1 MNSISK
7 SWKELC
13 ALQTRKSQT
22 LIRTITGITLILIF
36 GACVYCGRYTSVLFF
51 TVLGCLACWE
61 MAEAL
66 HAMKIR
72 SSPWPACILLVLLS
86 AAMLSKLPSAWSIIA
101 LGIDVILVLAYALFY
116 RVGYENVLG
125 TLAIFLYPMLF
136 FLLFAYV
143 GEMELEHRLP
153 ILSVVI
159 VAASLCDIGAYFIGR
174 WFGKHKMAPEI
185 SPKKT
190 IEGSIGG
197 LVVGTL
203 SGIGI
208 YFALRPL
215 LNVEL
220 PLLLFLIASFLCSVA
235 GEIGDLCASMI
246 KRQANIKDYGKIL
259 PGHGG
264 IMDRADS
271 LVFALPVVLFCFE
284 LYFVFLN
291 A

>member
-1 MNSISK
+1 ML
-7 SWKELC
+7 WKELC
-13 ALQTRKSQT
+13 ALQFRKSQT
-22 LIRTITGITLILIF
+22 LTRTITGAILLLVF
-36 GACVYCGRYTSVLFF
+36 AACIYLGRYTSVLFF
-51 TVLGCLACWE
+51 TVLGCLSCWE

-86 AAMLSKLPSAWSIIA
+86 AAMLAKLPSAWSIIA
-101 LGIDVILVLAYALFY
+101 LAVDVILVLAYALFHH
-116 RVGYENVLG
+116 VEYENVLG

-143 GEMELEHRLP
+143 GEMELDHRLP

-159 VAASLCDIGAYFIGR
+159 VGASVCDIGAYFIGR

-190 IEGSIGG
+190 VEGSIGG
-197 LVVGTL
+197 LVAGTL
-203 SGIGI
+203 SGIAI
-208 YFALRPL
+208 YFALKPI
-215 LNVEL
+215 LNVDL
-220 PLLLFLIASFLCSVA
+220 PLTLYLVASLLSSAA

-271 LVFALPVVLFCFE
+271 LVFALPVALLCFE
-284 LYFVFLN
+284 LYFVLIR
-291 A
+291 